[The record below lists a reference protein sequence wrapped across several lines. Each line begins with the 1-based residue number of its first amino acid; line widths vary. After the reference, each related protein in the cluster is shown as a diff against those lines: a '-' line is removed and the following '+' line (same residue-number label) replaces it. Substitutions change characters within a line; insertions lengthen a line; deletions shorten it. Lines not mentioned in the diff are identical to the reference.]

1 MLPTNLCLVTL
12 LSSDTFSQFERFR
25 LHYVRLV
32 NKQSIFRTTKMIDN
46 NAEMSRIPFDV

>member
-25 LHYVRLV
+25 LHHVRLV
-32 NKQSIFRTTKMIDN
+32 NKQSICRTKNIDN